1 MFIEKILNPTMIEN
15 KDLKYRWIYL
25 TLKTSNF
32 IEMNYNLPSYFFYTQ
47 SFLKLI
53 IQRV

>member
-1 MFIEKILNPTMIEN
+1 MIEN

-32 IEMNYNLPSYFFYTQ
+32 IEMNYIYHPIFFILKV
-47 SFLKLI
+47 FLN
-53 IQRV
+53 